1 MASVDLSKLDNSL
14 KVRRAQGVSLM
25 KKKLTDGWGKLSGF
39 QKLRVT
45 DELPLGSIVM
55 QSMTQPGG
63 KGTFNPKA
71 NALKVEARIAKVRP
85 AKIDLLIGEV
95 ERKQLEATYFAQVQ
109 GTNGRDPENFWL
121 ADHIWESVTQ
131 MAGVD
136 TLKGVWNGVLNSAGT
151 NAVDVCNGI
160 VTLIDLDITSEDLP
174 EELILQHAADYFLQE
189 SNIIKEFKDLSKIF
203 RSKLPAYAY
212 LPATLYCAPERLSE
226 YEFAVEALNGNKN
239 TYNSFNQPVLYWA
252 KNIKIEAVI
261 ELAGTDFV
269 MITPDDNLVYATDR
283 TAEGVELESDYS
295 KRDRSIA
302 IVADWDYTPN
312 YFRSD
317 LNVVNDLRA
326 RPVGAGV

>member
-1 MASVDLSKLDNSL
+1 MGSVDLSKLDGSL

-25 KKKLTDGWGKLSGF
+25 KKNLTDGWGKLVGF

-55 QSMTQPGG
+55 NSMTQPGG

-71 NALKVEARIAKVRP
+71 NALEVEARIAKVRP
-85 AKIDLLIGEV
+85 AKIDLLIGEI

-121 ADHIWESVTQ
+121 ADHLWESVVQ
-131 MAGVD
+131 MAGID

-160 VTLIDLDITSEDLP
+160 VTLIDLDITADKLP
-174 EELILQHAADYFLQE
+174 EALILQHAAGYILGE
-189 SNIIKEFKDLSKIF
+189 NNIIKEFKDLSKIF
-203 RSKLPAYAY
+203 RSQLPAYAY

-239 TYNSFNQPVLYWA
+239 TYNAFNQPVLYWA

-269 MITPDDNLVYATDR
+269 MITPDENLVYATDR

-317 LNVVNDLRA
+317 LITVNDLRA
-326 RPVGAGV
+326 RPAEAGV

>member
-1 MASVDLSKLDNSL
+1 MASVDLSQLDNSL
-14 KVRRAQGVSLM
+14 KVRKAKGVSLM
-25 KKKLTDGWGKLSGF
+25 TKKLTDGWGKLAGF
-39 QKLRVT
+39 KKLRVT

-63 KGTFNPKA
+63 KGTFNPKT
-71 NALKVEARIAKVRP
+71 NVLKVEARIAKVRP
-85 AKIDLLIGEV
+85 AKIDLLIGEP
-95 ERKQLEATYFAQVQ
+95 ERKELEATYFAEVQ

-121 ADHIWESVTQ
+121 ADHLWESVVQ

-136 TLKGVWNGVLNSAGT
+136 TLKGVWGGVLNPTGT

-160 VTLIDLDITSEDLP
+160 VTLIDLDITSGDLP
-174 EELILQHAADYFLQE
+174 EELILEHAAGYFLQE
-189 SNIIKEFKDLSKIF
+189 SNIIKEFKDLSKIY

-226 YEFAVEALNGNKN
+226 YEFAVEALNGDKN

-269 MITPDDNLVYATDR
+269 TITPDDNLVYATDR
-283 TAEGVELESDYS
+283 SSDAVELESDYS

-302 IVADWDYTPN
+302 LVADWDFTPN
-312 YFRSD
+312 YYRSD
-317 LNVVNDLRA
+317 LFVVNDLRA